1 MTQNV
6 MSNHHQKVLATLYRL
21 DPVHVALT
29 ERSRMLR
36 THTGAAIARRLVGP
50 LHRWY
55 RRRITVQQLE
65 GLSDCQ
71 LKDIGV
77 VRGEIPAFV
86 DALLAEHAPS
96 PLAHSEHRLAA

>member
-1 MTQNV
+1 MQNV

-36 THTGAAIARRLVGP
+36 THTGAAIAHRLVEP
-50 LHRWY
+50 LRRWY
-55 RRRITVQQLE
+55 RSHVTVRQLE
-65 GLSDCQ
+65 GLSDWQ

-86 DALLAEHAPS
+86 DALLAKETP
-96 PLAHSEHRLAA
+96 PKLAYSEHQLAA